1 MSELNYKLIANHIV
15 DWLNSYIE
23 HISIKGFTL
32 GVSGGVDSAV
42 VATLCALT
50 KKEVL
55 LLSLPIRQA
64 SSEHARA
71 QKQIDYLVKNFPN
84 VKTMEV
90 DLTAS
95 FNSFEDSLPTDT
107 KENLLAMANSRSRL
121 RMMTLYA
128 IAQANQLLVTG
139 TGNKIEDYG
148 IGFFTK
154 YGDGG
159 VDINPIGDLL
169 KSEVYQLA
177 KELNVIEEIL
187 NARPTDGLWS
197 DGRTDED
204 QIGATYDELEF
215 AMTFEGDVEELN
227 ERQLHVLELYRK
239 LHAINQHKVQPI
251 PICEV
256 SHLRK

>member
-1 MSELNYKLIANHIV
+1 MSELNYKIIANHIV

-64 SSEHARA
+64 NSEHARA